1 MAVYGYGN
9 LLIGEAYCASP
20 DLTKLKRM
28 IRSEEQLNMNKF
40 LSLIDSVYESIKSE
54 KDLWF
59 RLTRFPIHIIL

>member
-28 IRSEEQLNMNKF
+28 IRSEEQLDMHEF
-40 LSLIDSVYESIKSE
+40 LSLINSVYESIKSE
-54 KDLWF
+54 KDL
-59 RLTRFPIHIIL
+59 